1 MTRKHLQRRTFLRGL
16 GAAVA
21 LPFLDAMVPAFG
33 APRAIGGAAK
43 AAPLRMVFTYVPNG
57 IVMDDWTPAAE
68 GSAFE
73 MTRIL
78 KPLAGLKDDVMV
90 LSGLTHHNGNALG
103 DGAGDHARAAA
114 SFLTGMH
121 PRKTDGSDIFGGVS
135 IDQIA
140 AQKNGHLTR
149 FASLELACEDGR
161 LVGNCDSGYSCAY
174 SNSISWRTPN
184 QPNAPEVN
192 PRLVFERLF
201 GAEEDGGGDPSQQA
215 KRNRYN
221 RSILDFVLDDA
232 KSLKATLGPTDGRK
246 LDEYLYGIREI
257 EQRIE
262 RAEKEGAAAP
272 PSIERPSGVP
282 VEYVDHVRLMYDL
295 LTVAFQ
301 TDSTR
306 VATFMMAREGSART
320 YREIGVSDAHHPLT
334 HHRGDKEMIEKVTKI
349 NCLHLEQFAYFVN
362 KLKTTPDGQG
372 CLLDNVMLVY
382 GSGLSDGNRHEHE
395 NLPVLLAGHGAGT
408 LKPGRHVNFPKETPM
423 TNLFVSMLDRVGI
436 HGETIGDSK
445 GDLQNLGQIG

>member
-1 MTRKHLQRRTFLRGL
+1 MTRKHLPRRTFLRGL

-21 LPFLDAMVPAFG
+21 LPFLDAMAPAFG
-33 APRAIGGAAK
+33 APRGIGGAAK
-43 AAPLRMVFTYVPNG
+43 AAPLRMVFNYVPNG
-57 IVMDDWTPAAE
+57 IIMDDWTPAAE

-78 KPLAGLKDDVMV
+78 KPLAGLKDDVLV

-114 SFLTGMH
+114 TFLTGMH

-174 SNSISWRTPN
+174 SNSISWRTPS

-201 GAEEDGGGDPSQQA
+201 GSEEDGGGDPSTQA

-232 KSLKATLGPTDGRK
+232 
-246 LDEYLYGIREI
+246 
-257 EQRIE
+257 
-262 RAEKEGAAAP
+262 
-272 PSIERPSGVP
+272 
-282 VEYVDHVRLMYDL
+282 
-295 LTVAFQ
+295 
-301 TDSTR
+301 
-306 VATFMMAREGSART
+306 
-320 YREIGVSDAHHPLT
+320 
-334 HHRGDKEMIEKVTKI
+334 
-349 NCLHLEQFAYFVN
+349 
-362 KLKTTPDGQG
+362 
-372 CLLDNVMLVY
+372 
-382 GSGLSDGNRHEHE
+382 
-395 NLPVLLAGHGAGT
+395 
-408 LKPGRHVNFPKETPM
+408 
-423 TNLFVSMLDRVGI
+423 
-436 HGETIGDSK
+436 
-445 GDLQNLGQIG
+445 